1 MDPHQAPSSIN
12 DPSLNTKKMQVYD
25 KNASHINHTIRTNT
39 LYQEKYEKFKEEN
52 TMLKAKLSDI
62 AVKAERQSQS
72 LKVFQFMSVLM
83 FNQLGMEWIILFI
96 VLDIASYTYSQD
108 TTILHYGVLLKKSN
122 RLMGGYDQRY
132 VVIVPGKLFWYAYN
146 RYRDIYIGLK
156 ERINCLRMK
165 SFKSLCLTI

>member
-1 MDPHQAPSSIN
+1 
-12 DPSLNTKKMQVYD
+12 
-25 KNASHINHTIRTNT
+25 
-39 LYQEKYEKFKEEN
+39 
-52 TMLKAKLSDI
+52 MLKVKLSDI

-165 SFKSLCLTI
+165 SFKSSCLTIWNISVHYLLLRSSV